1 MKTGENENKVMDKK
15 DVEKA
20 FKRYIA
26 QLFGIVAALCL
37 LAGTLMSLEVVG
49 DIMMPLTVSCIFM
62 LAVGI
67 VISFVWKKVAMSS
80 PDSLTTFFT
89 AVSGFRMLLALMTLL
104 GCYIAVG
111 RDNMDKYVIVFMVFY
126 FASLAH
132 HSMFFAHINN
142 KN

>member
-1 MKTGENENKVMDKK
+1 MMDKK
-15 DVEKA
+15 NVEKA

-26 QLFGIVAALCL
+26 QLLGIAIVLCL
-37 LAGTLMSLEVVG
+37 IAEALMALDVVG
-49 DIMMPLTVSCIFM
+49 DIMMPLTVSLVFM
-62 LAVGI
+62 LVVGI
-67 VISFVWKKVAMSS
+67 VISFIWKKVAISS

-89 AVSGFRMLLALMTLL
+89 AVSGFRMLIALVTLL

-142 KN
+142 KK